1 MKKVVIIGASGFVG
15 SAILNEALNRGFH
28 VTAVVRHPEK
38 LRLRMKIWK

>member
-28 VTAVVRHPEK
+28 VTAVVRHLKK
-38 LRLRMKIWK
+38 LD